1 MSASPARRTRVFLCD
16 DSPDLRLLL
25 KFALSEHADLQV
37 VGEAAD
43 GAAGI
48 AAVAELRP
56 DVVLLDLAMPVMD
69 GLEAL
74 PHLVALDDVRIIVL
88 TGYAHDPTAARALA
102 LGASRYISKSA
113 SLDDIAAAVRAVA
126 AEPATSPE

>member
-1 MSASPARRTRVFLCD
+1 MSHSADRRIRVFLCD
-16 DSPDLRLLL
+16 DSVDLRLLL
-25 KFALSEHADLQV
+25 KFALSEHADLQI
-37 VGEAAD
+37 VGEASD
-43 GAAGI
+43 GAEGI

-74 PHLVALDDVRIIVL
+74 PHIVALGGVRIIVL

-113 SLDDIAAAVRAVA
+113 SLDEIAAAVREVA
-126 AEPATSPE
+126 AEPATPPA